1 MRKAARRTVALAL
14 IMALAVALVPQV
26 WAYRDWDS
34 TPMEVDA
41 WALRP
46 LGIAATVLGAASFI
60 VALPFAALT
69 GTTQEA
75 ADALVVAPYKFTFER
90 PMGYPT
96 THYEDSGW

>member
-1 MRKAARRTVALAL
+1 MRKTFERMIGLAVIAALAL
-14 IMALAVALVPQV
+14 ALVPQV

-46 LGIAATVLGAASFI
+46 LGIAATVLGAVSFV
-60 VALPFAALT
+60 VALPFAAIT
-69 GTTQEA
+69 GTTEDA

-96 THYEDSGW
+96 TRYEDSGW

>member
-1 MRKAARRTVALAL
+1 MRKKIKRSLGSALVVAIVLAF
-14 IMALAVALVPQV
+14 VPQV

-46 LGIAATVLGAASFI
+46 LGIAATVLGAVSFV
-60 VALPFAALT
+60 VALPFAAIT
-69 GTTQEA
+69 GTAEDA

-96 THYEDSGW
+96 TRYEDSGW

>member
-1 MRKAARRTVALAL
+1 MKGTFRKTIVL
-14 IMALAVALVPQV
+14 IVVLVTTMALVPQV

-41 WALRP
+41 WVLRP
-46 LGIAATVLGAASFI
+46 FGIAATVLGAAGFL

-69 GTTQEA
+69 GTTEDA
-75 ADALVVAPYKFTFER
+75 AQALVVAPYKFTFER

-96 THYEDSGW
+96 TRYEDGSW

>member
-1 MRKAARRTVALAL
+1 MRKNFKRSIGLAL
-14 IMALAVALVPQV
+14 VVAITLATVPQV

-34 TPMEVDA
+34 TPMEVET

-46 LGIAATVLGAASFI
+46 LGIAATVLGAVSFV
-60 VALPFAALT
+60 VALPFAAIT
-69 GTTQEA
+69 GTTEDA

-96 THYEDSGW
+96 TRFEDSGW